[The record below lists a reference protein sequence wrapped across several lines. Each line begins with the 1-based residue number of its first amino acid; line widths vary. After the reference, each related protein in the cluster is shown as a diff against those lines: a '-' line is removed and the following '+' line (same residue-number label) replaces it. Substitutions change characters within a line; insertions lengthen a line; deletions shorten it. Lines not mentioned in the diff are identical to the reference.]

1 MENKKEAVINTFE
14 YTYSAK
20 RQEEIEQIR
29 KKYLPPEED
38 KLETLR
44 KLDRSA
50 ENAGTI
56 VSIVI
61 GIIGTLVMGAGMSL
75 TMVWTDSLLLVGII
89 VGILGIA
96 ILACA
101 YPVYKIVVKKQREK
115 IAPRILA
122 LSEELSKM

>member
-1 MENKKEAVINTFE
+1 MENKKEAVNNTFE